1 MSNPTPEDETQDE
14 VTQPSTTDAAQHPEA
29 AEAVDTK
36 GPVEGSVPEEVDE
49 YATQRGGYGVS
60 LETG

>member
-1 MSNPTPEDETQDE
+1 VSTPTPDDETQDE
-14 VTQPSTTDAAQHPEA
+14 VAQPSTTAAQHPEVT
-29 AEAVDTK
+29 EAVDTQ
-36 GPVEGSVPEEVDE
+36 GRPVEGSVPEEVDE